1 MAIPS
6 GAAAYKKKDGAL
18 TLTPDQRMV
27 IWTSSSSPSGPP
39 TLSLSISNI
48 TNLQQTPDTVAKV
61 MLKIFVKS
69 AETAESVPYLFHFNS
84 PSDPRTEANAIRDL
98 LSRLLADAKSN
109 DPNVPKPSSGVGT
122 PVGAGSSGSALTA
135 ATNTANS
142 KATVAR
148 LFDGDSLKGDIALQ
162 QSLLKADRNLSQMYM
177 EGRKTKPDSMSDTS
191 FNTHFWSARISLLR
205 AHAIESSQ
213 KRGPYNILAQVKP
226 ILVPDEE
233 DPSKEG
239 KWQVKVTQEQV
250 SSIMSQ
256 HPLLKRIFNENVPPL
271 NQTEFFAR
279 FFLSKLCKKLKG
291 ERPTGQ
297 EMPDKVF
304 DKYDE
309 YENITAFSS
318 RLLAQHVPHIINLEG
333 NEENQGGFK
342 GGNRKDVE
350 MRPRGRTDVPIIQT
364 LNSLSEKL
372 LVNAS
377 PADDDPEVSTRVDDD
392 TYQQLA
398 LRDLQGDAENQRII
412 LNIREQSSFFSNK
425 SSVPETATIFSRQ
438 NPTKV
443 LRGVQG
449 DLESLAEYSSGGVN
463 IHSSLGVDD
472 GSESEDEEKK
482 QPHVGSRGSRKD
494 AQKQILDSML
504 QRRVQL
510 YGGGSDDTTPMGL
523 PAEVA
528 SSCNLT
534 HATTME
540 FLHQFWSAFLSGDPE
555 RAAELGY
562 LAEAL
567 KRSKD
572 RIEVVAQEAENVRD
586 EQIKKRKAE
595 IVKIFE
601 KTKKKIRLNPKSIR
615 GGREA
620 VTKLMEPVVYCLDKA
635 VADYQKALAAEG
647 LQAST
652 EL

>member
-1 MAIPS
+1 MATPT
-6 GAAAYKKKDGAL
+6 GAAAYKKKDGVL
-18 TLTPDQRMV
+18 TLTPDRKTL
-27 IWTSSSSPSGPP
+27 IWTPNSAATGPP
-39 TLSLSISNI
+39 ALSLSISNI

-61 MLKIFVKS
+61 MLRIFEK
-69 AETAESVPYLFHFNS
+69 TAESAEPVPYLFHFNS
-84 PSDPRTEANAIRDL
+84 PSDPRAEANVFKDL
-98 LSRLLADAKSN
+98 LSRLVADAKSN
-109 DPNVPKPSSGVGT
+109 DPNVPKPASGVAT
-122 PVGAGSSGSALTA
+122 PAAAGSSGSTSLASS
-135 ATNTANS
+135 NTANS
-142 KATVAR
+142 KTTVAR
-148 LFDGDSLKGDIALQ
+148 LFEGDALKNDIVLQ

-177 EGRKTKPDSMSDTS
+177 EGRKTKPDTMSDTN

-205 AHAIESSQ
+205 AYAIESSQ

-226 ILVPDEE
+226 VLVPDE

-271 NQTEFFAR
+271 SQSEFFAR

-318 RLLAQHVPHIINLEG
+318 RILAQHVPHIINLKG
-333 NEENQGGFK
+333 NEENQGGFRS
-342 GGNRKDVE
+342 GNRKDVE

-377 PADDDPEVSTRVDDD
+377 PADDDPENSTRVDDN

-398 LRDLQGDAENQRII
+398 LRDLRGDAEDRRII
-412 LNIREQSSFFSNK
+412 LNIREQTKFFSSK
-425 SSVPETATIFSRQ
+425 SGEPETATVFSRQ
-438 NPTKV
+438 NPTQV
-443 LRGVQG
+443 LKGVQG
-449 DLESLAEYSSGGVN
+449 DLGDLVEYSSGGVD
-463 IHSSLGVDD
+463 IHASLGVDD
-472 GSESEDEEKK
+472 GSDSEDEEKS

-510 YGGGSDDTTPMGL
+510 YGEGSDDATPMGL
-523 PAEVA
+523 SADIA

-567 KRSKD
+567 KRSKE
-572 RIEVVAQEAENVRD
+572 RIEVVAVEAEKVRD
-586 EQIKKRKAE
+586 ERVNKRKAE
-595 IVKIFE
+595 IVQIYE
-601 KTKKKIRLNPKSIR
+601 KTKKKVRFNPKSIR

-620 VTKLMEPVVYCLDKA
+620 VTKLMEPVVHCLDKA